1 MPPYVF
7 YLLWQKEIRE
17 LKGGIYNVL
26 NTSKFCDTTVSALLN
41 DINNSDLALES
52 NLTTMLQSIHG
63 TKQYCFMRKS
73 DFDCMVREWG
83 SPTFFCTFSCAQYES
98 PDIIEYLRKV
108 NNVPD
113 SYDNGRLCT
122 EDPISV
128 SHQFSHKFHQFFN
141 IVINKG
147 GVLGPVEHFY
157 WKNNKEHCITMSS
170 FGYGMLPLLEKM
182 TPKR

>member
-63 TKQYCFMRKS
+63 TKQYCFY
-73 DFDCMVREWG
+73 
-83 SPTFFCTFSCAQYES
+83 AQE
-98 PDIIEYLRKV
+98 
-108 NNVPD
+108 
-113 SYDNGRLCT
+113 
-122 EDPISV
+122 
-128 SHQFSHKFHQFFN
+128 
-141 IVINKG
+141 
-147 GVLGPVEHFY
+147 
-157 WKNNKEHCITMSS
+157 
-170 FGYGMLPLLEKM
+170 
-182 TPKR
+182 